1 MQDKR
6 THSDRQKRERTAS
19 APDKF
24 DKFDKQTL
32 LRSYRSEAKES
43 MTRSASRLC
52 ILLAFGALAVLILY
66 IVLFTVRTTDHRFLL
81 PSEFPYVVAAIV
93 LLYSALCILILTL
106 SSRADLSRF
115 AKRKDSDA
123 TDASAIR
130 LFKDQIDLPYVVTDA
145 EGKIIVANRAFE
157 DAARGKH
164 TAVGEDIRT
173 ICTKALDE
181 IIRTTAAESNI
192 DKRIGDI
199 HASAV
204 RAYPTAL
211 QFSTTADTCL
221 SLLHEIDRIADHS
234 DLHKEIDPESPLHR
248 VHEIA
253 SAAFREAEKRSA
265 LWSLCLGT
273 LENILNLRASE
284 GNTREKR
291 AYMYELA
298 RDAYHKAIEK
308 ESETRRES
316 TLRAFSASLCKIISI
331 AENDPTAKQFVSAV
345 TLRLDMFEHRNLLPH
360 TRTLLL
366 NIRSQLA
373 GALPDP
379 TVVTDDKDTV
389 TLQTILRLTDE
400 ALQSILT
407 TREDDI
413 SEIEFSKKTLSAILN
428 AARSAGED
436 SVSHSIRNIRDIT
449 EVALDALTP
458 ERAEEYISAVTGE
471 IIAATDEKNET
482 SPAEDDVRKIA
493 QEIRTSAR
501 SGNST
506 DEERF
511 IASFRDA
518 LRRIAE
524 ESRLSLE
531 REGSEAER
539 IKSVI
544 EKEVSGTLSY
554 LETRTEA
561 VSILSELVKYA
572 DETQAFRDLDKNDKR
587 LIAASITQINA
598 LLGTLRGSASASPAE
613 TYAVSR
619 KISDTLSRLLSEF
632 DKSGDYTHRN
642 SVSEDEHS
650 ARARVKGF
658 YARLEAAA
666 ARSFPQTSG
675 GIRDAFVMEIAPT
688 LKGFRLYHSL
698 ILKAERLLEE
708 QAPTPASIRN
718 DFLPEV
724 ADRAYADHFWNASFS
739 LLLLHIG
746 TLKVA
751 AANHPISSLSDSERL
766 ADITFEKIFARRL
779 LTEVLAFHPIS
790 PVLSA
795 DREGASADTLYKIAS
810 KHFSEASTHRS
821 RVLLTACQSILT
833 RVFALLSYAPMLFDR
848 DDPAEEEA
856 SARLKA
862 ETEHTYSLL
871 MAEGSSAKDE
881 LPELS
886 VEILRSCAKSIEASE
901 KQESTAGVLHAALT
915 YLADFLEG
923 FNNRLL
929 RREFFRTYRD
939 ASSEIVSL
947 LYRAEYTNTALSEI
961 RTISESVLSAGGE
974 RAVTFSGLS
983 IDDCCSA
990 SLRKIAGLAGTD
1002 VMQELTEASDS
1013 YAIEAL
1019 SAKSV
1024 WELRERTL
1032 FEIEKRLANA
1042 RACHAF
1048 RESLPSASRTA
1059 MTKLLKL
1066 AKDTIAK
1073 LRTATDKSTRKTTYI
1088 LPPPDAQKSLIA
1100 DVLPLL
1106 DAIEQLGDTSERHP
1120 KDTPAYRI
1128 AASAR
1133 RTKAASGE
1141 SFDSFFNAFTALY
1154 TLISEILA
1162 DADSCKNRKKLI
1174 RQIDQLLKEERS
1186 ATVIPDT
1193 GTPISRAGIA
1203 ELFSEYLNATRRLIR
1218 PFADS
1223 DVLIGDIHRIIGATR
1238 EQLEDDSS
1246 PYFRLYAASSLARI
1260 VKRIQTDYASEQYKP
1275 LLAPLAKF
1283 LTESAENVGK
1293 ISQCPTK
1300 DSIMVLCTG
1309 AFRDADSLFRLGEIA
1324 ADADK
1329 ILSTFSK
1336 ENLPSAGDCNR
1347 IYNTLSEICQ
1357 KIDACLQAVLS
1368 GGTAAIPLKRL
1379 SKVAKVLYKNA
1390 PELDRD
1396 HYSAEAYAAMY
1407 AFFAEVAEIASPYR
1421 LLIEEKD
1428 AAGLRAE
1435 VSRIRR
1441 NVREIYDATATGGN
1455 RAIASSALSAI
1466 GRYAESFRKEERVT
1480 EIADN
1485 AIAALS
1491 AVPDAIRA
1499 PERIY
1504 GIATEALSEII
1515 AKTSKKP
1522 IRDHALLAH
1531 VELSERRILYRL
1543 LMSDP
1548 IEALSAEFRDPTDEK
1563 IYPKAEALYAHLS
1576 HLGVRFGAE
1585 VIFSLLR
1592 DTLESIRALT
1602 APGAFSR
1609 IRAISAVLEKSVDE
1623 FETDIRLLPL
1633 GTEESF
1639 VPPAIRAKQKQIR
1652 AWLER
1657 LYDFA
1662 QRAAQE
1668 STEDKRKQAIADQI
1682 TLIVYK
1688 GIAAFDE
1695 IAAGNEEGAID
1706 RLPDTCR
1713 AIITETLSV
1722 LKETELSA
1730 RYLADIRRSAELI
1743 LGSISLPSALD
1754 TSVSEDAYKEQFEKQ
1769 LRQIR
1774 KALATIPEAV
1784 TRFRKE
1790 TEHLPDKKT
1799 VGSFATDRCET
1810 LVAAFLT
1817 ALESIEAHPEMHPTF
1832 SLLHAVGESIERR
1845 IRLRGEKDHGSMIA
1859 VYDKKGRPSGRNN
1872 AESRVKSQRRDP
1884 FIPIRRND
1892 EATYLE
1898 HGLSIAKSTV
1908 TAGESVTLGGKRY
1921 IARSYEHE
1929 SGARTYYLVTFTEI
1943 EDTLTLKQSCEDENT
1958 VVAFITLDN
1967 LEELAQYVRIDHRQ
1981 AEKEV
1986 EKLLRSWAG
1995 QIHGI
2000 FHEYERD
2007 KYILFFSQKEMIS
2020 LVNSKFSDLLSRL
2033 DSIKLGDSSVSVTI
2047 SMGISALGSTLTIKE
2062 QNANAAL
2069 DMALKRGGAQI
2080 VIYRDAENQ
2089 EDRYEFFSSNRVKGL
2104 QKENRVG
2111 PRVVANYL
2119 CELIE
2124 RAGDVLI
2131 MGHSYPDFDSIGSCV
2146 GIAALARHYK
2156 KDVHIVVNR
2165 RSRNFIDCTPDL
2177 LALPEYQ
2184 SIFVDGTTGMELKGT
2199 DTLLVL
2205 CDVSNTNIMEYVDIA
2220 RSSFNTVIIDH
2231 HFKTTDSD
2239 DLRTLLTYI
2248 DPSASSASELVAEI
2262 LSEVLPKDELKKEE
2276 ANVLLSGIMVDT
2288 KNFTRS
2294 VGARTF
2300 AAALYLRQM
2309 GANAEISSTYFYE
2322 QSGDYKAEVV
2332 FRKNLT
2338 FHPKHPE
2345 VAITF
2350 CSLDDIQSTPEVA
2363 SCDLRVAASKA
2374 ADKLL
2379 TVRGIRASFALYA
2392 YSGGGR
2398 EGVAISGRSDGSVN
2412 VQQILE
2418 VFHGGGHFDSAGAN
2432 LPGKSVSSVIK
2443 ALTDVV
2449 TDYFSES
2456 DEEDDGETEA

>member
-1 MQDKR
+1 MQDKK
-6 THSDRQKRERTAS
+6 TNIDRQKQNRKVS
-19 APDKF
+19 AF
-24 DKFDKQTL
+24 EKQSL

-43 MTRSASRLC
+43 ASRSASRLC
-52 ILLAFGALAVLILY
+52 ILLAFGALALLILY
-66 IVLFTVRTTDHRFLL
+66 IVLFTVRTTDNRFLL

-93 LLYSALCILILTL
+93 LSYSALCILILAL
-106 SSRADLSRF
+106 SGRSDLSRF
-115 AKRKDSDA
+115 AKRKDRDA

-145 EGKIIVANRAFE
+145 DGKIIVANRAFE

-164 TAVGEDIRT
+164 TAVGEDIRA

-192 DKRIGDI
+192 DKRIADI
-199 HASAV
+199 HSSAV

-211 QFSTTADTCL
+211 QFSTTADACL
-221 SLLHEIDRIADHS
+221 SLLRDIDRITEQSGLPKERDS
-234 DLHKEIDPESPLHR
+234 DSPLLR

-265 LWSLCLGT
+265 LWTLCLGT
-273 LENILNLRASE
+273 LENILNLRASD
-284 GNTREKR
+284 GNAREKR
-291 AYMYELA
+291 SYIYELA
-298 RDAYHKAIEK
+298 RDAYRRAIEK
-308 ESETRRES
+308 ETETRREN
-316 TLRAFSASLCKIISI
+316 TLRAFSASLRKIISI
-331 AENDPTAKQFVSAV
+331 AENDPTARQFVSAV
-345 TLRLDMFEHRNLLPH
+345 TLRLDMFEQRNLLPH

-373 GALPDP
+373 SALPDP

-389 TLQTILRLTDE
+389 TLQTVLRLTDE

-407 TREDDI
+407 TREDDV
-413 SEIEFSKKTLSAILN
+413 SEAEFSRKTLSAILN

-436 SVSHSIRNIRDIT
+436 SVSHSIRNIRDIAET
-449 EVALDALTP
+449 ALDALTP
-458 ERAEEYISAVTGE
+458 DRAPEYVAAVTDE
-471 IIAATDEKNET
+471 IISATDEKKET
-482 SPAEDDVRKIA
+482 SPAEDEVRKIA

-501 SGNST
+501 SGSQT

-524 ESRLSLE
+524 ESRLALT

-544 EKEVSGTLSY
+544 EKEVSGTLAY
-554 LETRTEA
+554 FEIRTEA
-561 VSILSELVKYA
+561 VSVLSGLIKYA
-572 DETQAFRDLDKNDKR
+572 EETQTFRDLDKNDKR
-587 LIAASITQINA
+587 L
-598 LLGTLRGSASASPAE
+598 LGSAVTQLRELLSLLRASTSASPTE
-613 TYAVSR
+613 TYAMSR

-632 DKSGDYTHRN
+632 DKNGDYTHRS

-658 YARLEAAA
+658 YARLESAA
-666 ARSFPQTSG
+666 ARAFPQTSK
-675 GIRDAFVMEIAPT
+675 GIRDAFFTEIAPT
-688 LKGFRLYHSL
+688 LRGSRLYHAL
-698 ILKAERLLEE
+698 IPKAERLLE
-708 QAPTPASIRN
+708 QDAPTPASVRN

-724 ADRAYADHFWNASFS
+724 ADRAYADHFWNESFS

-746 TLKVA
+746 TLKVSTA
-751 AANHPISSLSDSERL
+751 RHPLASLSDSEHF
-766 ADITFEKIFARRL
+766 ADITFEKLFARRL
-779 LTEVLAFHPIS
+779 LSEVLAFHPIT
-790 PVLSA
+790 PVLAA
-795 DREGASADTLYKIAS
+795 DREGASADALYKIAF

-821 RVLLTACQSILT
+821 RVLLTACRSIIT
-833 RVFALLSYAPMLFDR
+833 RAFALLDSAPRLFDCAV
-848 DDPAEEEA
+848 PEEEEA
-856 SARLKA
+856 CARLKA
-862 ETEHTYSLL
+862 ESAHAYTLL
-871 MAEGSSAKDE
+871 MAEAGSSAREDFA
-881 LPELS
+881 ELS
-886 VEILRSCAKSIEASE
+886 VEILRGCAKSIEASE

-915 YLADFLEG
+915 YLADFLED

-939 ASSEIVSL
+939 ASSAIVSL
-947 LYRAEYTNTALSEI
+947 LYRAEYTNTALSEV
-961 RTISESVLSAGGE
+961 RKISESVLKSGGE

-983 IDDCCSA
+983 IEDCCSE

-1002 VMQELTEASDS
+1002 VLQELTEASDD
-1013 YAIEAL
+1013 YAVEAL
-1019 SAKSV
+1019 AAKSV
-1024 WELRERTL
+1024 WELRERAL
-1032 FEIEKRLANA
+1032 FEIEKRLSYAL
-1042 RACHAF
+1042 ACHAF
-1048 RESLPSASRTA
+1048 RESLSAASRTA
-1059 MTKLLKL
+1059 ITRLTKVAREVIPKL
-1066 AKDTIAK
+1066 CPAPDKHSRKA
-1073 LRTATDKSTRKTTYI
+1073 ATVIPPQKEQKT
-1088 LPPPDAQKSLIA
+1088 LIA
-1100 DVLPLL
+1100 ELLPLFEVL
-1106 DAIEQLGDTSERHP
+1106 EQLENATEQNP
-1120 KDTPAYRI
+1120 KDTPSHRI

-1133 RTKAASGE
+1133 RAKAASGE
-1141 SFDSFFNAFTALY
+1141 DFAVFLKAFRELSA
-1154 TLISEILA
+1154 LISEILA
-1162 DADSCKNRKKLI
+1162 DANSCKQRKKLI
-1174 RQIDQLLKEERS
+1174 RQISQMLKEERS

-1218 PFADS
+1218 PLIDS
-1223 DVLIGDIHRIIGATR
+1223 DPLFGDISRIISATR
-1238 EQLEDDSS
+1238 EQMEDDSS
-1246 PYFRLYAASSLARI
+1246 PYFRLYAASSLAQI
-1260 VKRIQTDYASEQYKP
+1260 AKRIQTSYASEQYKP

-1283 LTESAENVGK
+1283 LTESAETVGK

-1300 DSIMVLCTG
+1300 ESIMVLSLG

-1329 ILSTFSK
+1329 ILTAFSADA
-1336 ENLPSAGDCNR
+1336 LPSAGDCNR

-1357 KIDACLQAVLS
+1357 KIDACLQGVLR
-1368 GGTAAIPLKRL
+1368 GGTAVIPLKRL
-1379 SKVAKVLYKNA
+1379 SKSAKVLYKNA
-1390 PELDRD
+1390 PELDKD
-1396 HYSAEAYAAMY
+1396 HYSAKAYAAMY
-1407 AFFAEVAEIASPYR
+1407 TFFGEVAEIASPYR
-1421 LLIEEKD
+1421 LLIEQKEP
-1428 AAGLRAE
+1428 AVLRAE
-1435 VSRIRR
+1435 VSRVRR
-1441 NVREIYDATATGGN
+1441 NVSEISDATATGGN

-1466 GRYAESFRKEERVT
+1466 GQYAESFRKEERIT
-1480 EIADN
+1480 EIATA
-1485 AIAALS
+1485 AIAELS
-1491 AVPDAIRA
+1491 AIPDAARA

-1515 AKTSKKP
+1515 AKTSKKQ

-1548 IEALSAEFRDPTDEK
+1548 IEALSSEFRDPTDEK

-1576 HLGVRFGAE
+1576 HVGTRFGAE
-1585 VIFSLLR
+1585 LIFSLLR
-1592 DTLESIRALT
+1592 DTLESIRTLT

-1609 IRAISAVLEKSVDE
+1609 IRAISAVLQKSVDE
-1623 FETDIRLLPL
+1623 FEADIRALPL

-1639 VPPAIRAKQKQIR
+1639 VPPTIRAKQKQIR

-1657 LYDFA
+1657 LYDFSN
-1662 QRAAQE
+1662 RAVTE
-1668 STEDKRKQAIADQI
+1668 SKEDAGKQAIADQI

-1688 GIAAFDE
+1688 GISTFDE
-1695 IAAGNEEGAID
+1695 IAAGNEEGAIN

-1713 AIITETLSV
+1713 KILSETLAV
-1722 LKETELSA
+1722 LRETELSA
-1730 RYLADIRRSAELI
+1730 RYLADIRKSADLI
-1743 LGSISLPSALD
+1743 LGSMSLPSPLD
-1754 TSVSEDAYKEQFEKQ
+1754 TSVSEEAYAAQFKKQ
-1769 LRQIR
+1769 LQKIR
-1774 KALATIPEAV
+1774 KALSTIPDAV
-1784 TRFRKE
+1784 ARFRKE
-1790 TEHLPDKKT
+1790 TEELPQRKA
-1799 VGSFATDRCET
+1799 VGSFATERCET
-1810 LVAAFLT
+1810 LISAFLT
-1817 ALESIEAHPEMHPTF
+1817 ALEGLETHPEMHPTVK
-1832 SLLHAVGESIERR
+1832 LLEAVGESIERR
-1845 IRLRGEKDHGSMIA
+1845 IRLRGEKDLGSMIA

-1872 AESRVKSQRRDP
+1872 AESRAKSHKRDA

-1943 EDTLTLKQSCEDENT
+1943 EDTLSLKQSCEDENT

-2033 DSIKLGDSSVSVTI
+2033 EGIKLGDSSVSVTI
-2047 SMGISALGSTLTIKE
+2047 SMGISALGSTLTTKE

-2124 RAGDVLI
+2124 KAGDVLI

-2165 RSRNFIDCTPDL
+2165 RSQNFIDCTPDL
-2177 LALPEYQ
+2177 LTLPEYQ
-2184 SIFVDGTTGMELKGT
+2184 NIFVDGTTGMELKGT

-2332 FRKNLT
+2332 FRKNLS
-2338 FHPKHPE
+2338 FHPKHKE
-2345 VAITF
+2345 IAITF
-2350 CSLDDIQSTPEVA
+2350 CSLDDIRDNPEVA

-2432 LPGKSVSSVIK
+2432 LPGKSVSSVVK

-2456 DEEDDGETEA
+2456 EEEDDGEEEV